1 MPLSL
6 SGNGTITGNVSF
18 GNTVTLLDITA
29 NNVTSNTIYTNSK
42 VGIGNTYP
50 VAKVHID
57 GAGSSDAKL
66 YIGTAYA
73 PGSYNTGDQIL
84 GFGTWSGNSRI
95 QFSNHNVAGAE
106 IRHYSGNIIFAG
118 NYDGSGSERM
128 RIDSSGRVTK
138 PYQPAFFGYKTSEQA
153 IGSNS
158 YDTVAFGATVYNVG
172 NHFNTST
179 SIFTVP
185 VTGLYQFNFGLY
197 IYPVIYIEMHLY
209 VNNSQYQRFQP
220 ASNSGGSETNPNGAR
235 ASTSVILAAG
245 DAVKLV
251 AWVPDAGGIW
261 NGGPYSSYFQGY
273 LVG

>member
-118 NYDGSGSERM
+118 NYEDRKSTRLNSSHSQQSRM
-128 RIDSSGRVTK
+128 PSS
-138 PYQPAFFGYKTSEQA
+138 A
-153 IGSNS
+153 
-158 YDTVAFGATVYNVG
+158 
-172 NHFNTST
+172 
-179 SIFTVP
+179 
-185 VTGLYQFNFGLY
+185 
-197 IYPVIYIEMHLY
+197 
-209 VNNSQYQRFQP
+209 
-220 ASNSGGSETNPNGAR
+220 
-235 ASTSVILAAG
+235 
-245 DAVKLV
+245 
-251 AWVPDAGGIW
+251 
-261 NGGPYSSYFQGY
+261 
-273 LVG
+273 